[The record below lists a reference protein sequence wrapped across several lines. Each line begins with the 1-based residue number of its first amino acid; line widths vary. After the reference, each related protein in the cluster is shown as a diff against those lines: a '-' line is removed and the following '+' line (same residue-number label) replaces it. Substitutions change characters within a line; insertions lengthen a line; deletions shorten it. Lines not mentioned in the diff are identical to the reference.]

1 MFLFLRVANWDNG
14 ELRCKLVDF
23 DEFAMPLEKCN
34 RTQGWALVCRRVPKE
49 GHYHLSY
56 HKVGNEL
63 TCLMA
68 IEPGDRSVAQR
79 DSWEVWKILVGG
91 LGVSK
96 IEEQRSM
103 FTGTL

>member
-1 MFLFLRVANWDNG
+1 MT
-14 ELRCKLVDF
+14 
-23 DEFAMPLEKCN
+23 LENCN
-34 RTQGWALVCRRVPKE
+34 TTQGWALGVCRQVWKE
-49 GHYHLSY
+49 EHYHR
-56 HKVGNEL
+56 VGNKL

-103 FTGTL
+103 FTGTS